1 MLYCA
6 KIMWSDSDR
15 KLSLSM
21 VMATDTTDGQRRKE
35 LTRGSQY
42 SVALL
47 LGSPSS
53 DTNGKVVRICKKT
66 CMHLLIIY
74 VTIYGMKNKISL
86 ERQRFLFE
94 LRLMNNKFVRQL
106 TFLFSRLKLEV
117 TKSGLMHYN
126 NLKDI
131 TWLTAF

>member
-1 MLYCA
+1 MAIYLNIDNNNSERVTIIEEKQKETMLYCA

-21 VMATDTTDGQRRKE
+21 VMATDTTNMTDGRTAKE
-35 LTRGSQY
+35 RISWRL

-53 DTNGKVVRICKKT
+53 DTNGKVVHFCKKT

-86 ERQRFLFE
+86 ERKRFF
-94 LRLMNNKFVRQL
+94 
-106 TFLFSRLKLEV
+106 
-117 TKSGLMHYN
+117 
-126 NLKDI
+126 I
-131 TWLTAF
+131 